1 MGSTHWR
8 DQVNAQASVP
18 DILWKC
24 NCGQV
29 QLPGRLA
36 GAHQEEKGAWIVGW
50 DLGGERALD
59 EGESKARRANESRWF
74 SRVSVSAPKKL
85 WEYGASKKVSAP
97 AHHPQ
102 KKKTLVVRP
111 VSRRAPAS

>member
-1 MGSTHWR
+1 MGNTHWR

-59 EGESKARRANESRWF
+59 EGESKASE
-74 SRVSVSAPKKL
+74 
-85 WEYGASKKVSAP
+85 
-97 AHHPQ
+97 
-102 KKKTLVVRP
+102 
-111 VSRRAPAS
+111 